1 MITMNLGDRESIDQ
15 LADYLR
21 GTIANDICLAME
33 ELEINANQLAKRLGK
48 SRQYVG
54 KLLNESSNFRL
65 STIASVAVA
74 LEREAV
80 VRLKKR
86 DEVVDILPYSEWVS
100 LHEGSGA
107 VLMDVGIT
115 SSATAPGLSSH
126 FLSFD
131 SAPLLPPVC
140 ETSTFLESLLPEEE
154 YPQPYTA
161 HNQVITKG
169 AA

>member
-1 MITMNLGDRESIDQ
+1 MITKRALDKENIDQ
-15 LADYLR
+15 LADYMR

-33 ELEINANQLAKRLGK
+33 ELKINANQLAKRLGK

-80 VRLKKR
+80 VRLKKN
-86 DEVVDILPYSEWVS
+86 DEVVEVLPYSEWVAA
-100 LHEGSGA
+100 HKGSGA
-107 VLMDVGIT
+107 VCIDVGVMPV
-115 SSATAPGLSSH
+115 SSLPILGAH
-126 FLSFD
+126 FLSYD

-140 ETSTFLESLLPEEE
+140 DARSFPDSLLPEEY
-154 YPQPYTA
+154 YPESCTS
-161 HNQVITKG
+161 HNQVVSES